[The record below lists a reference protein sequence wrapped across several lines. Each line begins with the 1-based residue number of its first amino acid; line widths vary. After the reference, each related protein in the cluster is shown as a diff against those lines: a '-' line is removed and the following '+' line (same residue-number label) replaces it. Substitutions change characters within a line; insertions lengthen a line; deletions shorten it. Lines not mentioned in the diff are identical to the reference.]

1 MAKLFISATTKGLKS
16 YRIAAA
22 AKLRELGHD
31 VVVQDE
37 FPMVHEK
44 IAPMLADRIAPCDA
58 VILLIGPVFGAKRAD
73 WPSKSDWTAARCDS

>member
-1 MAKLFISATTKGLKS
+1 MAKLFISATTKALKS

-44 IAPMLADRIAPCDA
+44 LSTTGR
-58 VILLIGPVFGAKRAD
+58 
-73 WPSKSDWTAARCDS
+73 

>member
-37 FPMVHEK
+37 FPMVPEK
-44 IAPMLADRIAPCDA
+44 IAPMRCRHP
-58 VILLIGPVFGAKRAD
+58 AD
-73 WPSKSDWTAARCDS
+73 WPRVWCKAGGLAVQERLDCCEV